1 MNRRKTSEHFVSLIN
16 LIIFIIINY
25 QLSSERISLV
35 FNSQSSIFFLHGAHV
50 VPEDV
55 MIKKLLHP
63 LPLSQVAD
71 CETTR
76 AVGKVYLKRYVHAC
90 KK

>member
-25 QLSSERISLV
+25 QLSIERISLV
-35 FNSQSSIFFLHGAHV
+35 FNSQSSIFFYTA
-50 VPEDV
+50 PIEDV

-76 AVGKVYLKRYVHAC
+76 AVGKVTL
-90 KK
+90 